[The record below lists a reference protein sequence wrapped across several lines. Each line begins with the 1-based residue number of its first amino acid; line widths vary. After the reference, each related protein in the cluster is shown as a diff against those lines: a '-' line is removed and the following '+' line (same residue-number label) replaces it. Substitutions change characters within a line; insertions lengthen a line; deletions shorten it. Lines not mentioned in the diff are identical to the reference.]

1 MNRRRSVFSNGS
13 RLIVTMWL
21 CLVPCL
27 AQERVVEAN
36 LRSYLDPYVRTQN
49 FAGAVRIERDGKV
62 LFEEEYG
69 LADREKGV
77 ANDAGTRFHI
87 ASISMQFTAAAVLRL
102 VDQGTIKLDTR
113 VGEIVSGIPGGDK
126 ITIRNLLVERSGLT
140 DINNLPEY
148 TEILQQHQT
157 PESLV
162 AKIKDRPLLFEPGSK
177 YLHEEHSAYNL
188 LALIVEKKT
197 GLSFAKA
204 LKTLVFEPAHLS
216 QTLIDDDTS
225 GGGTDATGYRPV
237 GVSGLE
243 RAPAIHWSAK
253 TGNASVVTTARDQA
267 RWVTAEFEG
276 QLLKDN
282 TARVVRETDPRVGFG
297 WMRGASERYHETTY
311 YMNGRAP
318 GFSSFVLYLPSEKM
332 TVVVLSNIYSSAT
345 TTIGYD
351 LAAISLGLPYGKF
364 RVGNVS
370 RDQLK
375 RSTGKF
381 QFGADFYQANA
392 QVTIAEEGP
401 NLELR
406 WPSGDI
412 SPLIAIEPDRFVD
425 RSYWEEVRIERDE
438 AGSAKALLYG
448 QFRGTKVD

>member
-1 MNRRRSVFSNGS
+1 MNRRRSLFSHRS
-13 RLIVTMWL
+13 RLIATMWL
-21 CLVPCL
+21 CVASCF
-27 AQERVVEAN
+27 AQERVLQAD

-49 FAGAVRIERDGKV
+49 FAGAVRMERDGKV
-62 LFEEEYG
+62 LFEQEYG

-102 VDQGTIKLDTR
+102 VDQGTIRLDTR
-113 VGEIVSGIPGGDK
+113 VGEIVPGIPGGDK
-126 ITIRNLLVERSGLT
+126 ITIRDLLVERSGLT

-162 AKIKDRPLLFEPGSK
+162 AKIKDHPLLFEPGSK

-197 GLSFAKA
+197 GLSFGKA

-216 QTLIDDDTS
+216 QTLIDDDVA

-243 RAPAIHWSAK
+243 RVAPIHWSAK
-253 TGNASVVTTARDQA
+253 TGNASVVTTARDLTH
-267 RWVTAEFEG
+267 WVEEELEG
-276 QLLKDN
+276 QFLKDGS
-282 TARVVRETDPRVGFG
+282 ARVVRETDPRVGFG

-345 TTIGYD
+345 TSIGYD
-351 LAAISLGLPYGKF
+351 LAAIALGLPYKEF
-364 RVGNVS
+364 RPENVS
-370 RDQLK
+370 RDRLK
-375 RSTGKF
+375 RYTGKF

-392 QVTIAEEGP
+392 QVTVTEDGSD
-401 NLELR
+401 LVLR

-412 SPLIAIEPDRFVD
+412 SPLIAIEPDSFVD